1 MTGDARR
8 PDYKELIPE
17 LRSYPD
23 GVGAAVEIWL
33 TNFGRYDHAA
43 AYASLFWPGFTE
55 IDGCVL
61 LGDRVPETYTEW
73 KARLGGDLSAI
84 ESVLNHRH
92 LSDLF
97 MRGPEPHGELL
108 EHLGEVLR
116 DMWAAKLH
124 QDFPDRQFVV
134 TFNSAADDPE
144 ITFCSRRRDV

>member
-8 PDYKELIPE
+8 PNYKELIPE

-23 GVGAAVEIWL
+23 DVGAAVEVWL
-33 TNFGRYDHAA
+33 TNLGRYDHAA
-43 AYASLFWPGFTE
+43 AYASLFWPAFTE
-55 IDGCVL
+55 IEGCVL
-61 LGDRVPETYTEW
+61 LGDRVPETYAEW
-73 KARLGGDLSAI
+73 KARLGEDPAAI

-97 MRGPEPHGELL
+97 IRAPEPSDELL

-134 TFNSAADDPE
+134 TFNSDADDPE
-144 ITFCSRRRDV
+144 ITFRSRRRDV